1 MANHRAQAQFDR
13 ARWRLMVLLPAWAL
27 QTLLAASMM
36 GLFSWRLGDTIK
48 HYDEREKKGETPTI
62 EFAWEATNI
71 TMSFIVVL
79 CTFFEIVKFVS
90 ESLTPWTMLFTH
102 VIKLTCAAAILAL
115 DVVVYIQRS
124 DAHYSLVGIGLDAAL
139 IVTAIALVLYAVLT
153 YRRLSAYDDYAR
165 PVNVKGYGFSDG
177 IDRDFSYSSRLSVDN
192 NTRRGSTTPSRLS
205 IGSIGG
211 GFNVSHYCAA
221 SGSEDEAVHMQ
232 TMQRTPSS
240 YSHER
245 DTQFDE
251 YVARRS
257 SLGNSTLKAEVER
270 ALSSEL
276 DRGSGSPDAI
286 VMGSGVVKT
295 RLRGQSIG
303 RATSYSSDHVLVAV
317 PEEEAEAEHHETDRA
332 ALLGRGRR
340 DSDHGRRS
348 PDRGE
353 VDGPAVPQEVDISE
367 PKWRRG

>member
-13 ARWRLMVLLPAWAL
+13 ARWRLAVLLPVWAL
-27 QTLLAASMM
+27 QVLLATSMM

-48 HYDEREKKGETPTI
+48 HYDERDQKGETPTI

-71 TMSFIVVL
+71 AMSFIVAL
-79 CTFFEIVKFVS
+79 CTFVEIAKFVS

-124 DAHYSLVGIGLDAAL
+124 DAHYSLVGIALDAAL
-139 IVTAIALVLYAVLT
+139 IVTAIALVVYAVVT

-165 PVNVKGYGFSDG
+165 PVNVKGYGFNDG
-177 IDRDFSYSSRLSVDN
+177 LDRDFSYSSRLSVDN
-192 NTRRGSTTPSRLS
+192 GKRGSVTSSRLS

-211 GFNVSHYCAA
+211 PFSTSNYRAA
-221 SGSEDEAVHMQ
+221 SGSEDEPVHLQ
-232 TMQRTPSS
+232 TMERTPSF
-240 YSHER
+240 YSHQR

-257 SLGNSTLKAEVER
+257 SQGNGTLKADVER
-270 ALSSEL
+270 ALSAEL
-276 DRGSGSPDAI
+276 ERGGGSPDAM
-286 VMGSGVVKT
+286 VVGSGVVKT
-295 RLRGQSIG
+295 RSRGPSIG
-303 RATSYSSDHVLVAV
+303 RAVSYTSDHVLVAV
-317 PEEEAEAEHHETDRA
+317 PEEAEAEHHHETDRA

-340 DSDHGRRS
+340 DSDQDHRS
-348 PDRGE
+348 ADRE
-353 VDGPAVPQEVDISE
+353 TDGPAVPQEVDVAE
-367 PKWRRG
+367 PKWRRE